1 MATFILTEDI
11 KNIFNSPD
19 VLDLLR
25 DKGYVSP
32 DEFSKDIIKRLNAFD
47 SSLNLKEIS
56 YHSMNDTDK
65 YIGVI
70 LDKQLNKKYNVCVIP
85 PQLGTRSGFL
95 TQQIFGFLSDI
106 LLSSLPVKLSL
117 LSDVPVIIINCM
129 VGTIA
134 NSAICNVISAKKL
147 GFHYIDMFNS
157 CLLYTSPSPRD
168 A

>member
-1 MATFILTEDI
+1 
-11 KNIFNSPD
+11 
-19 VLDLLR
+19 
-25 DKGYVSP
+25 
-32 DEFSKDIIKRLNAFD
+32 
-47 SSLNLKEIS
+47 
-56 YHSMNDTDK
+56 MNDTDK

-134 NSAICNVISAKKL
+134 NSAICNVISAKNWDFIIL
-147 GFHYIDMFNS
+147 ICLIDKKILDILFGI
-157 CLLYTSPSPRD
+157 
-168 A
+168 

>member
-56 YHSMNDTDK
+56 AH
-65 YIGVI
+65 
-70 LDKQLNKKYNVCVIP
+70 P
-85 PQLGTRSGFL
+85 
-95 TQQIFGFLSDI
+95 
-106 LLSSLPVKLSL
+106 
-117 LSDVPVIIINCM
+117 
-129 VGTIA
+129 
-134 NSAICNVISAKKL
+134 
-147 GFHYIDMFNS
+147 
-157 CLLYTSPSPRD
+157 
-168 A
+168 